1 MIGLGILKQTSANLI
16 EVTDGVKKEFL
27 KIKESLPK
35 NIKIYQSYDT
45 SVFVSEALQEV
56 IFTLCFAIILVTI
69 IILIFLK
76 NIRTTLIPFLTVPIS
91 ILSTFIFL
99 NFFGFTI
106 NLITL
111 LALVLCTGLV
121 IDDSIVMLENI
132 HKKIESGSSKLEAS
146 LAGSKEVVFAIIST
160 SIVLISIFVPIIFLE
175 GDTAKL
181 FKELAITIIGAVF
194 FYNNIV
200 NFNPNVMFKDYCCQK
215 KEWRK
220 N

>member
-1 MIGLGILKQTSANLI
+1 M
-16 EVTDGVKKEFL
+16 
-27 KIKESLPK
+27 
-35 NIKIYQSYDT
+35 
-45 SVFVSEALQEV
+45 
-56 IFTLCFAIILVTI
+56 
-69 IILIFLK
+69 K

-160 SIVLISIFVPIIFLE
+160 SIVLISILFL
-175 GDTAKL
+175 L
-181 FKELAITIIGAVF
+181 FF
-194 FYNNIV
+194 RWR
-200 NFNPNVMFKDYCCQK
+200 YC
-215 KEWRK
+215 
-220 N
+220 